1 VRLGFVGLGAM
12 GGAIVARLLDAGH
25 EVTGWNR
32 TREKAAPLVERGM
45 AWGATPR
52 EVAAASEVV
61 LSMVTDGKAVES
73 VVRGDDGIAA
83 GLGAG
88 GVLVEM
94 STIAPAVSSALAAEL
109 AARGA
114 SMLDAPVSG
123 SPVTLAQGQL
133 SIMVGGDEAAFE
145 RVKPVLLDIGPK
157 LTYVGGSGQALALKL
172 AINLALVVHVTSFA
186 EAVALAERAGVAR
199 ETVVDAMLK
208 SVVSSPV
215 LGYRAPLI
223 LQGEDAAVFADVDLQ
238 QKDLLLA
245 LELARSLGAATPLT
259 AAANELLNAARG
271 AGLAHRDFV
280 FVFEVYRRLAGAPA

>member
-280 FVFEVYRRLAGAPA
+280 FVFEVYRRLAGAA

>member
-1 VRLGFVGLGAM
+1 M

-25 EVTGWNR
+25 EVSGWNR
-32 TREKAAPLVERGM
+32 TREKAAPLLERGM
-45 AWGATPR
+45 RWSDSPR
-52 EVAAASEVV
+52 EVAAASDVV

-73 VVRGDDGIAA
+73 VVRGEDGIAA

-94 STIAPAVSSALAAEL
+94 STISPAVSTALAREVAE
-109 AARGA
+109 RGA

-145 RVKPVLLDIGPK
+145 RVKPVLLEIGPK
-157 LTYVGGSGQALALKL
+157 LTYVGASGQALALKL

-223 LQGEDAAVFADVDLQ
+223 LQGEEAAVFADVDLQ

-245 LELARSLGAATPLT
+245 LELARTLGAATPLT
-259 AAANELLNAARG
+259 AAANELLNATRG

-280 FVFEVYRRLAGAPA
+280 FVFEVYRRLAGAAA